1 MDKDWGSILMCTRS
15 KQVPKIIH
23 LKINYNHFF
32 KDGNQVKPNKICKVS
47 QLIKSNTDIMSQFSY
62 PNHQSQALKLFV
74 NL

>member
-1 MDKDWGSILMCTRS
+1 MDKDWGSILMYTRS

-47 QLIKSNTDIMSQFSY
+47 QLIKSNTNPEGLQPYKRMT
-62 PNHQSQALKLFV
+62 
-74 NL
+74 